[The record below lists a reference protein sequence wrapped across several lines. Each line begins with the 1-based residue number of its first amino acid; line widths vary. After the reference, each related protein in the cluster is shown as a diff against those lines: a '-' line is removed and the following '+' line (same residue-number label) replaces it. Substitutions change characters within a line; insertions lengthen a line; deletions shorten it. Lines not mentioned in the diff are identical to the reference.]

1 MAKYYIGIDI
11 KLRAEAEIEA
21 DSLDEAIDKAQRGEY
36 EMPDLNNANVHDSYL
51 MNVLDENYNE
61 MYEF

>member
-1 MAKYYIGIDI
+1 MAKYYIRIDI
-11 KLRAEAEIEA
+11 KLRTEAEIEA
-21 DSLDEAIDKAQRGEY
+21 DSLDEAIGKAQIGDY
-36 EMPDLNNANVHDSYL
+36 EMPDLNNADVYDNYL